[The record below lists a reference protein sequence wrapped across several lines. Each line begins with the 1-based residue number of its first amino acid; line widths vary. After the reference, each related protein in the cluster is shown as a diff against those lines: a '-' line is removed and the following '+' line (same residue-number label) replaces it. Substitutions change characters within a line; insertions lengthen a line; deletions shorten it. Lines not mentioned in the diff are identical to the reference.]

1 MSAHDHA
8 VSSAHSYQYLTFY
21 CGKELFGLSVEAVK
35 QIIEPDSM
43 TRIPGAASYIRG
55 VIEVNDDVI
64 PIIDLP
70 MKVGATVQGEAR
82 RSCVVLARVP
92 QESSQATIG
101 LWVTEVREIVAV
113 EAKNIRSTPSVHEDS
128 ADKDYVGS
136 LVHTDDGLVVLIDPE
151 QVLSA
156 EEFRHTRQLQ
166 RDYSIDQ

>member
-1 MSAHDHA
+1 MSAHEHA
-8 VSSAHSYQYLTFY
+8 ASTAQSFQYLTFY
-21 CGKELFGLSVEAVK
+21 CGKELFGLAVEAVK

-70 MKVGATVQGEAR
+70 MKVGATVHGQAR

-92 QESSQATIG
+92 QESKEATIG

-113 EAKNIRSTPSVHEDS
+113 EAKNIRSTPSVHEE
-128 ADKDYVGS
+128 AGDKDYVGS
-136 LVHTDDGLVVLIDPE
+136 LVHTDDGLVVLIDPQ
-151 QVLSA
+151 QVLTA
-156 EEFRHTRQLQ
+156 EEFSHTRQLQ
-166 RDYSIDQ
+166 QDYSVDQ